1 MKRKYFSVLLMG
13 ALAIAST
20 SMVTSCKDYDD
31 DIQNLQQQ
39 IDANKSAIEEIS
51 KLIKEGCVITSV
63 EKATSGVTVKLN
75 NGDTFT
81 INNGEKGADGTPGTA
96 WTIGTDG
103 YWYKDG
109 NKTDYKALGEKGE
122 KGDTGAPGPQ
132 GPQGPQGPAGAAGST
147 GTGTAG
153 TNGKYYV
160 PNTET
165 GCFDIYQDGEKV
177 ESTNISFIGTGVIT
191 AVKDDNA
198 KTLTLFG
205 VKGGEGQKG
214 KVVISMTGDL
224 TSLVFMPKF
233 YLDGIEMIEYPYLNG
248 TSLKKQNVA
257 GACTNHDGVTVQNLG
272 VDYKENNKAFVYGPA
287 WAVDY
292 HANPVNAKLAYANV
306 DGFNVLNPAVLYT
319 RATADELG
327 VTSPEKNYAGTTL
340 FNIADDGVLTVGL
353 QVAHPDKLNPAPTKN
368 KVTDDETWNN
378 ANTVALKVKNNEGN
392 DIVSDYALLQP
403 TKAKVEGLVWTKNP
417 DYIRGPKDA
426 AGEHIAQTGDEACGV
441 GMRDKVHVWD
451 TPKEA
456 LQDERHAALELY
468 YENNTEID
476 LNEYVGIH
484 LTRENIK
491 DYMAT
496 SETKTL
502 TPEQAKEWG
511 LTFHFIPVMYKA
523 GDNQTSDSHFLKSLG
538 DGKFRAQNVDE
549 NLKAGLAAEAS
560 VGREPLVQVLVTR
573 GETITEDNVVLD
585 GYILLHI
592 TKQAKDNHVVNK
604 WNNQNVV
611 FDQCND
617 VDVFKTT
624 WEQFNDYMLTQ
635 ELNMSK
641 EDFDHGYEAD
651 TIVGTKKMN
660 MYAAP
665 LATKGSMTPDNSI
678 GDVFYTKDGTGTTNH
693 TWRWVIPAEQVE
705 KLLHD
710 QASVTLVRYIR
721 FNAKDQ
727 IEAKYPYIYV
737 KMETT
742 ITRKQLDTNTFG
754 ERIKEYWYKNDMS
767 TRPLTLG
774 NDGIIFDAVNP
785 YDGGNINSITRGIET
800 TMNGNKISSLA
811 GKNYKYFFTPKTIEL
826 TAQDGETYVITT
838 SGNGTNHDKVVCKY
852 DALHTHPYA
861 DFANAVKVCAINYG
875 AGAFNNAKL
884 YAVKKGSSATPTQI
898 AVMNQSNGVISL
910 TKNAV
915 SKKLLNAKG
924 YDEEKTLT
932 DELSA
937 YVSVV
942 ASSTVCNLAEVVED
956 GSFIVSWERP
966 INLISKKSNGVIDA
980 KTNGNVINFIDNFK
994 FYDWRG
1000 VETNLYGAYKAET
1013 ELTDAKRDTYFAKS
1027 KMWGENLWF
1036 WAYYGINSITV
1047 DYRKIETT
1055 LNNGSNFVPLSSVSN
1070 ALELYFLD
1078 ANGAAVRGVQ
1088 TYNFDLSSYNSEAQN
1103 AALQTYMNENK
1114 ALFGRILYTN
1124 NGDVVNNFSLKIPVT
1139 IGYTWGTF
1147 NTEIILDVQTS
1158 IGH

>member
-484 LTRENIK
+484 LTKENIK

-660 MYAAP
+660 MYVAP
-665 LATKGSMTPDNSI
+665 LATKGTMTPDNSI

-721 FNAKDQ
+721 FNAVDQ

-742 ITRKQLDTNTFG
+742 ITRKALAKFDFDKK
-754 ERIKEYWYKNDMS
+754 IAEYWFDKHAVHG
-767 TRPLTLG
+767 TK
-774 NDGIIFDAVNP
+774 GIFFDVVNP
-785 YDGGNINSITRGIET
+785 WDGGNINSISRGIET
-800 TMNGNKISSLA
+800 TMEGNTVASLKD
-811 GKNYKYFFTPKTIEL
+811 KNYKYFFEPTPIVLK
-826 TAQDGETYVITT
+826 AQDGKKYTITT
-838 SGNGTNHDKVVCKY
+838 SGNGAEHDKIVCKY
-852 DALHTHPYA
+852 DGTHTHAFA
-861 DFANAVKVCAINYG
+861 DFDKYLDLCAINYG
-875 AGAFNNAKL
+875 KGAFNNKFL
-884 YAVKKGSSATPTQI
+884 YAVKEGTTEAVKIATLVQET
-898 AVMNQSNGVISL
+898 GVITL
-910 TKNAV
+910 EKNDYC
-915 SKKLLNAKG
+915 KKLLNATG
-924 YDEEKTLT
+924 YANLNELT

-937 YVSVV
+937 HVGVV
-942 ASSTVCNLAEVVED
+942 VCANGCNLAQKVKD
-956 GSFIVSWERP
+956 ASFIVSWERP
-966 INLISKKSNGVIDA
+966 INLITREENTVVDA
-980 KTNGNVINFIDNFK
+980 NTNGNTINFVDCLK

-1000 VETNLYGAYKAET
+1000 YANGKA
-1013 ELTDAKRDTYFAKS
+1013 TDANCEANQS
-1027 KMWGENLWF
+1027 NMWGANQWY
-1036 WAYYGINSITV
+1036 WAYYGINKIAV
-1047 DYRKIETT
+1047 DFDGIKTNLNHGTT
-1055 LNNGSNFVPLSSVSN
+1055 FVPLKDVTNELTLYLLDKNGSAVSTLPGQKYEYTFDISDYN
-1070 ALELYFLD
+1070 YKAL
-1078 ANGAAVRGVQ
+1078 NS
-1088 TYNFDLSSYNSEAQN
+1088 DL
-1103 AALQTYMNENK
+1103 LTYMNGHKGE
-1114 ALFGRILYTN
+1114 FGRIHYTN
-1124 NGDVVNNFSLKIPVT
+1124 NGDNVGEFYLQIPLT
-1139 IGYTWGTF
+1139 IGYTWGEFET
-1147 NTEIILDVQTS
+1147 TVTLKVERT
-1158 IGH
+1158 IGQ

>member
-1 MKRKYFSVLLMG
+1 MKRKYFSALLMG
-13 ALAIAST
+13 ALTVASVST
-20 SMVTSCKDYDD
+20 FTSCKDYDD
-31 DIQNLQQQ
+31 DIQNLQTQ

-51 KLIKEGCVITSV
+51 KLIKAGSVITSV
-63 EKATSGVTVKLN
+63 DKATSGVTVKLS

-96 WTIGTDG
+96 WTIGADG
-103 YWYKDG
+103 YWVKDG
-109 NKTDYKALGEKGE
+109 VKTEYYALGTKGAKGDKGD
-122 KGDTGAPGPQ
+122 KGDT
-132 GPQGPQGPAGAAGST
+132 GAAGST

-153 TNGKYYV
+153 ANGKYYV
-160 PNTET
+160 PNMET

-191 AVKDDNA
+191 AIKDDNA

-272 VDYKENNKAFVYGPA
+272 VDYKDNNKDFVYGPA

-319 RATADELG
+319 RATAAELD

-392 DIVSDYALLQP
+392 DVVSDYALLQP

-417 DYIRGPKDA
+417 DYIRGPKNA
-426 AGEHIAQTGDEACGV
+426 AGEHIAQTGDESCGV
-441 GMRDKVHVWD
+441 GQGKVHVWD

-456 LQDERHAALELY
+456 LQDDRHAALELY

-484 LTRENIK
+484 LTKENIK

-573 GETITEDNVVLD
+573 GETITDDNVVLD

-604 WNNQNVV
+604 WNNQDVV

-617 VDVFKTT
+617 VDVFQTT

-665 LATKGSMTPDNSI
+665 LATKGTMTPDNSI

-710 QASVTLVRYIR
+710 NASVTLVRYIR

-742 ITRKQLDTNTFG
+742 ITRKKLDTNTFG
-754 ERIKEYWYKNDMS
+754 DRIKEYWYKNDMS
-767 TRPLTLG
+767 ERPLKLG
-774 NDGIIFDAVNP
+774 KDGIIFDAVNP
-785 YDGGNINSITRGIET
+785 YDGGNINSISRDIET
-800 TMNGNKISSLA
+800 TMNGNKIESLN
-811 GKNYKYFFTPKTIEL
+811 GKNYKYFFAPKTIEL

-852 DALHTHPYA
+852 DALHTHPYT
-861 DFANAVKVCAINYG
+861 DFAKAVKVCAINYG
-875 AGAFNNAKL
+875 AGAFNNSKL
-884 YAVKKGSSATPTQI
+884 YAVKKGTSVPTQI
-898 AVMNQSNGVISL
+898 AVMNQSNGVITL
-910 TKNAV
+910 TKNTV
-915 SKKLLNAKG
+915 SEKLLNAKG

-937 YVSVV
+937 YVGVV
-942 ASSTVCNLAEVVED
+942 ASSKTGCNLAEVVDDPAFVD
-956 GSFIVSWERP
+956 GAFIVSWERP
-966 INLISKKSNGVIDA
+966 INLISKKSNGVVDA
-980 KTNGNVINFIDNFK
+980 RTNGNVINFIDNFK

-1000 VETNLYGAYKAET
+1000 VETNLYKDYKAET
-1013 ELTDAKRDTYFAKS
+1013 ELNDAKRDTYFAKS

-1047 DYRKIETT
+1047 DYSKIETT
-1055 LNNGSNFVPLSSVSN
+1055 LNNGSNFVPLSQVSN
-1070 ALELYFLD
+1070 KLELYFLD
-1078 ANGAAVRGVQ
+1078 ASGAAVRGVQ
-1088 TYNFDLSSYNSEAQN
+1088 TYNFNLSRYNSEAQN
-1103 AALQTYMNENK
+1103 AALQTYMNANK

-1139 IGYTWGTF
+1139 IGYTWGHF